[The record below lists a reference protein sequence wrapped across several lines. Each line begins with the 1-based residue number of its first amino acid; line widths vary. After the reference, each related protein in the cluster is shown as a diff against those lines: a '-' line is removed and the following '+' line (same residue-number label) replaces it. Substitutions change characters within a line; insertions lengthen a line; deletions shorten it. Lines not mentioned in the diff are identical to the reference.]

1 VPAAQSLQVLKKGM
15 VINMEKGQ
23 IEKQRWKKSFFTI
36 VAGQTISLI
45 GSSAVQFSLIW
56 WLASKT
62 ASPIMMSLAGLFAFL
77 PQLLLGPF
85 SGVWIDRLKRK
96 TVIIC
101 ADMFIGLVA
110 AVFALSFLLWSPPYW
125 LVCVVLGFRAVANV
139 FHTPAIQ
146 AVVPMLVP
154 SDDLMKANGWSQFLQ
169 AGAFML
175 GPVIGAAMYAAFSMP
190 VILLTDLLGAVVAS
204 ITIGVVHIPELE
216 RKQKIASHFIQELK
230 EGIAVYMQDKK
241 LSFVTLVVAVS
252 LIFFMPLSS
261 MYPLMTSDYFE
272 GTAWQASIIQIT
284 YSFGMMVGAGL
295 MSQFKIKNKL
305 FAALIGMIVLGVTT
319 FACGVLPSSNLGFWI
334 FAVVC
339 LVMGASV
346 NIYNIPYMAYMQEN
360 IPREAQGRAF
370 SLVGSLM
377 SLTMPL
383 GLLVAGPVAEYYGVP
398 FWFAVAG
405 ILILAVTLVGM
416 VIYRKVE

>member
-1 VPAAQSLQVLKKGM
+1 MQSNKV
-15 VINMEKGQ
+15 EKLG
-23 IEKQRWKKSFFTI
+23 WKKKFFTI

-56 WLASKT
+56 WLASET

-85 SGVWIDRLKRK
+85 AGVWIDRLKRK

-110 AVFALSFLLWSPPYW
+110 ALFALSFLLWSPPYW
-125 LVCVVLGFRAVANV
+125 LACAVLGVRAIANV

-154 SDDLMKANGWSQFLQ
+154 GDELVKANGWSQFLQ

-175 GPVIGAAMYAAFSMP
+175 GPVIGAAMYAAFPMP
-190 VILLTDLLGAVVAS
+190 VILLTDLLGAVAAS
-204 ITIGVVHIPELE
+204 ITIAIIRIPEIE
-216 RKQKIASHFIQELK
+216 RGQRYSSRFLQELK
-230 EGIAVYMQDKK
+230 EGIAVYMRDKK
-241 LSFVTLVVAVS
+241 LSFVTLTVAIS
-252 LIFFMPLSS
+252 LVFFMPLSS
-261 MYPLMTSDYFE
+261 MYPLMTSDYFK
-272 GTAWQASIIQIT
+272 GTAWHASLIQIT
-284 YSFGMMVGAGL
+284 YSFGMMAGAGI

-305 FAALIGMIVLGVTT
+305 FAALMGILVLGVTS
-319 FACGVLPSSNLGFWI
+319 FASGILPASNMGFWI

-339 LVMGASV
+339 LGMGASV
-346 NIYNIPYMAYMQEN
+346 NIYNIPYMAYIQEN
-360 IPREAQGRAF
+360 IPKEVQGRAF
-370 SLVGSLM
+370 SLIGSLM

-383 GLLVAGPVAEYYGVP
+383 GLLFAGPVAEYYGVP
-398 FWFAVAG
+398 FWFTVAG
-405 ILILAVTLVGM
+405 IMILAVTFAGM
-416 VIYRKVE
+416 IFYRKVT